1 MTVNTFLDGG
11 LIVFWGED
19 IVNLS
24 TFKYAI
30 MFILSQEVCC
40 WSQSPADNLKPFSEQ
55 RCILLLSLY
64 HEVILQMQVLQN

>member
-40 WSQSPADNLKPFSEQ
+40 WSQSPVDNLEA
-55 RCILLLSLY
+55 ILRA
-64 HEVILQMQVLQN
+64 EVHPLITSVS